1 MWAPGIGT
9 EYTIL
14 FIHSIH
20 FIHCILH
27 WSHLRQKQHRT
38 VRTLH
43 RGHHRSSGATQTFQ
57 NSPTISSLYTLHF
70 TSAAAMRV
78 LGPLSL
84 SCDACSSSLELQCC
98 SDNTII
104 IKLHRSIN
112 NLQSSFSFAAARSTP
127 IVSGPLTSLPVQAI
141 SSIDGNCCI
150 FHRHEGYTLST
161 L

>member
-1 MWAPGIGT
+1 MYPGLVPRPGRLKT
-9 EYTIL
+9 NYRYC
-14 FIHSIH
+14 
-20 FIHCILH
+20 IHCILH

-78 LGPLSL
+78 LGPLL
-84 SCDACSSSLELQCC
+84 TVTVLEHLRCDACSSSLELQCC

-112 NLQSSFSFAAARSTP
+112 NLQSSFNFAAARSTL
-127 IVSGPLTSLPVQAI
+127 IVDSVR
-141 SSIDGNCCI
+141 SSD
-150 FHRHEGYTLST
+150 L
-161 L
+161 